1 MANTKPIGLAKI
13 HFFKI
18 QLQIKKVDLAEA
30 AAAAAAAAAVGGAEA
45 PKAPRWPRGA
55 DAT

>member
-30 AAAAAAAAAVGGAEA
+30 AAAAAAAVGEAEA